1 MRISG
6 PRSGSRLIA
15 LLIPRGA
22 TVHDYREG
30 IELWRRDEF
39 ECVGVAMVERRA
51 AHEQL
56 GLDQIGPTAVVV
68 EGDVAAVSVG
78 AERLFQKISRAYPV
92 SGVAA
97 LGGDGDRFVVRP
109 GLARRQQHLPARDR
123 Q

>member
-15 LLIPRGA
+15 LLIPSGA
-22 TVHDYREG
+22 IVHDQSEG

-39 ECVGVAMVERRA
+39 QRVGVAMVERRA

-56 GLDQIGPTAVVV
+56 SLDQIGPTAVVV
-68 EGDVAAVSVG
+68 EGDVAAVSIG
-78 AERLFQKISRAYPV
+78 AERLFQKISRADPV

-97 LGGDGDRFVVRP
+97 LGRDRDLLVVRP
-109 GLARRQQHLPARDR
+109 GL
-123 Q
+123 